1 VSSAVPESVR
11 KGGRPAG
18 FAQFGGLLFGVTMLV
33 TAGALLYFANEPAEG
48 VRLFGTEA
56 ETIALGMAVLA
67 TAIIWVQFAPA
78 LRMFGPKVSA
88 ETGRPTFD
96 GTREL
101 FEPNAGERQS
111 EIGLI
116 DAVRRAYKETRTSAG
131 AAFATAFGNG
141 PDDIV
146 TMYATFFAEHVPIY
160 GCKRES
166 SSVEQL
172 SLTAPPKEFQIE
184 DGVLIL
190 KERQRPAIYGDRIKP
205 SDYPIV
211 LEHLHSAS

>member
-1 VSSAVPESVR
+1 
-11 KGGRPAG
+11 
-18 FAQFGGLLFGVTMLV
+18 MLV
-33 TAGALLYFANEPAEG
+33 TAGVLLFFANEPAEG
-48 VRLFGTEA
+48 VRLFGVEA
-56 ETIALGMAVLA
+56 ETIALGMVVLA

-88 ETGRPTFD
+88 ETGRPTFE
-96 GTREL
+96 GTRGAGTFVPDPPPYKADVLLEL
-101 FEPNAGERQS
+101 FEPNAGEQQS

-116 DAVRRAYKETRTSAG
+116 DAVRRAYKETQTSAG

-160 GCKRES
+160 GCERAS
-166 SSVEQL
+166 SSVEQV
-172 SLTAPPKEFQIE
+172 SLTAPLKEFQVE

-190 KERQRPAIYGDRIKP
+190 KERQGPAIYADLRIKA